1 MQITAG
7 TTSHRSI
14 KQATNAII
22 RDVIGEINGTPEFL
36 IVGFT
41 PNYQSKRDYENALA
55 KICEESG
62 TKNIIGGI
70 FPGVATSNGL
80 PTTQGCSVM
89 GFKGDEVQIQPP
101 FDYTNVRINPK
112 KGAQKI
118 RKAYESTTKSSKL
131 GFFLT
136 PGPFYQTNAFEQLK
150 VLDTFF
156 AKKFKKMFNL
166 IGRMINRSMGKNG
179 YGSTLFADTILR
191 TLVEGG
197 IKNAL
202 GGATIDLDM
211 KYCYQFSGDSV
222 FQNALVGTVFSSDKL
237 SFNNNW
243 TFDKSQHSRD
253 FFLTEFLKSSGYV
266 QKINKKPA
274 NEAFLELID
283 ISRDLY
289 DEAFGKLSYASLL
302 YLSALEN
309 EYEDYVPFVSV
320 CHPILDGVI
329 ATIPEKTLS
338 SNNIKTD
345 FFTQSGTGIQKSA
358 LECANNLTNGMTD
371 IRFGIF
377 INCSNRLLIAGDKI
391 DKENKLIEQAVG
403 EDVPFITLYSGGE
416 FSLIN
421 QKPIYSAVS
430 IHGFVAGEP
439 TIDTK
444 NVVF

>member
-1 MQITAG
+1 MQIVAR

-14 KQATNAII
+14 RHVTKSII
-22 RDVIGEINGTPEFL
+22 REVIDDINGTPDFL
-36 IVGFT
+36 LVAYT
-41 PNYQSKRDYENALA
+41 PNYQSKREYEYALE
-55 KICEESG
+55 KISEESG
-62 TKNIIGGI
+62 TSNIIGGI
-70 FPGVATSNGL
+70 FPGVATSNDL
-80 PTTQGCSVM
+80 PTTQGCSIM
-89 GFKGDEVQIQPP
+89 GFKGKEIQIHPP
-101 FDYTNVRINPK
+101 FEYSNIRINPK

-118 RKAYESTTKSSKL
+118 QKAYESSTKSSKL

-136 PGPFYQTNAFEQLK
+136 PGPFYQTDAFEQLK
-150 VLDTFF
+150 VLDTIF
-156 AKKFKKMFNL
+156 AKKFKNMFNL
-166 IGRMINRSMGKNG
+166 IGRLINRSMGKNG

-191 TLVEGG
+191 DLLQGG
-197 IKNAL
+197 IENVI

-211 KYCYQFSGDSV
+211 KSCYQFSGKNV
-222 FQNALVGTVFSSDKL
+222 FRNALVGTVFSSDKL
-237 SFNNNW
+237 SFKNNW

-266 QKINKKPA
+266 QKINRKPA

-309 EYEDYVPFVSV
+309 EYNDYVPFVSV

-329 ATIPEKTLS
+329 ATVPEKTLS
-338 SNNIKTD
+338 SSNIKAD

-358 LECANNLTNGMTD
+358 LDCANTLTRDFASIN
-371 IRFGIF
+371 FGIF

-391 DKENKLIEQAVG
+391 DKENKLIAQAMG
-403 EDVPFITLYSGGE
+403 EDTPFITLYSGGE

-430 IHGFVAGEP
+430 IHGFVAGES
-439 TIDTK
+439 TAKK